1 MLLSGLPTRL
11 DAGIADAAA
20 ELNLDRLVQIMTTVR
35 AQLHAPAPEHDAE
48 LEPVVHGIDALQRL
62 RDELVKRVAEHTQ
75 LQRLDS
81 KLRTVCV
88 AKIIPGAGEWER
100 IKILR
105 ARLADPFSEE
115 LKKQSRFLDAAEKK
129 TEEARGQG
137 DEQALRNNLE
147 SYFSAVRYVF
157 RDVDSSLKEFCTR
170 LSGEVNQPLQIIL
183 SMC

>member
-1 MLLSGLPTRL
+1 MTKVREKLPAAT
-11 DAGIADAAA
+11 AG
-20 ELNLDRLVQIMTTVR
+20 R
-35 AQLHAPAPEHDAE
+35 DAE
-48 LEPVVHGIDALQRL
+48 FELFVKSIEALNRL
-62 RDELVKRVAEHTQ
+62 REELKRRVSEHGY
-75 LQRLDS
+75 LQDLD
-81 KLRTVCV
+81 KELRAFCV
-88 AKIIPGAGEWER
+88 GKIIPRAGEWER

-115 LKKQSRFLDAAEKK
+115 LKKQNRFLDAAEKK